1 MHSAPSS
8 SRTRPTSI
16 LRALRATACAL
27 ALAACSGGG
36 DTAGPPVVVNPPT
49 VRSVAVTPT
58 VATIRVGETQSLSAV
73 VDAINGA
80 GTGITWSSESPT
92 VAAVNSTGLVTAIG
106 IGTAT
111 IRATAVADTRVSS
124 TATITVQAARN
135 IAVTPTTVSL
145 GTGQTQALQAT
156 VQIDAGLPTTVTW
169 RTSAATIANVSAAG
183 VVSGV
188 ALGTATITAVSVG
201 DTTLRATTT
210 VNVVPVVRAVAVT
223 PITAS
228 LFINTTQQLSATVT
242 ADAGAVQTV
251 TWRSS
256 NPAAA
261 TVSATG
267 LVTAVAIGSATVTVL
282 STADT
287 TRRATSAITVAPR
300 PITVSITQRNVG
312 INPGTSTTL
321 TAVVSADPGVATG
334 VTWSS
339 SAAGVATIN
348 AQGVVSAVSLGST
361 LITATSAADG
371 TKRDTVTLSV
381 VPRLATS
388 WSSTRLGGVLRD
400 DLVSIFAASATN
412 VFAIDLQGDIY
423 RWNGIAWA
431 LSLSNSTDYQAL
443 HGSSATNVIA
453 VGTNGAI
460 SRWNGTAWSTM
471 TSGTTQT
478 LNAIW
483 VESQTVA
490 WAAGNN
496 GTVLQLA
503 TNTWSTETTTSTQ
516 TLNGVWSGDNV
527 VYAVGANT
535 EVLRRVGGTWARVTV
550 PSTELLYGVH
560 GNSAADVVIVGT
572 NGTLLRW
579 NGTAWAVLGVGGLA
593 GDLYQVSGSAANGG
607 RRYLVGDGGVA
618 QLDGTTAALVST
630 PYAPQLFSVS
640 VDASGTA
647 WTSGERGAVLRSAD
661 AGGSTWTTNNLAPD
675 LLDVW
680 TAAADNALAVG
691 EFGFVYRWNGS
702 SWAKV
707 TVPTQATL
715 TSVWT
720 TTTGEGFIG
729 GEAGTMLRLIG
740 SSWVAMAFPSV
751 STVSALWG
759 TNGSNVYAT
768 TKAGEILRFN
778 GSVWT
783 VLTTAGAPLWA
794 VYGASAALVYAAGEN
809 GAVWRLNGAV
819 FTALPAPAAATLG
832 GIWLTD
838 ATNVFT
844 DGANATGSAG
854 IAYRFNGTAWSS
866 LQPGTPPALTALW
879 GPSEFDLYA
888 TGDNGT
894 MLRFNGNTWTSMAT
908 GTTDLLWSVSG
919 APNAAAGFAVGINST
934 IVTASGATGFR
945 VAASAASRDA
955 ADARAVGSLEPST
968 TARVR
973 RGPQPHGIARKRK
986 SSR

>member
-1 MHSAPSS
+1 M
-8 SRTRPTSI
+8 
-16 LRALRATACAL
+16 
-27 ALAACSGGG
+27 
-36 DTAGPPVVVNPPT
+36 VVNPPT
-49 VRSVAVTPT
+49 VRGVAVTPSA
-58 VATIRVGETQSLSAV
+58 ATIRIGETQLLNSA

-80 GTGITWSSESPT
+80 GTTVTWNSESPT
-92 VAAVNSTGLVTAIG
+92 VASVSSSGLVTATG
-106 IGTAT
+106 LGTAT
-111 IRATAVADTRVSS
+111 IRATSTADTRVSS
-124 TATITVQAARN
+124 TASITVQAARN
-135 IAVTPTTVSL
+135 VTVSPTTVSL

-169 RTSAATIANVSAAG
+169 RTSAATIATVSAAG
-183 VVSGV
+183 VVAGV
-188 ALGTATITAVSVG
+188 SQGTTTITAVAVG

-210 VNVVPVVRAVAVT
+210 VNVVPVVRTVAVSPT
-223 PITAS
+223 TAS
-228 LFINTTQQLSATVT
+228 LFINGTQQLTPTVT
-242 ADAGAVQTV
+242 ADNGAVQTLI
-251 TWRSS
+251 WRSS

-267 LVTAVAIGSATVTVL
+267 LVTAVALGGTTVTVL

-300 PITVSITQRNVG
+300 PVAVSITQRFVG
-312 INPGTSTTL
+312 INVSTSTTL
-321 TAVVSADPGVATG
+321 TAVVSADPGVPTG
-334 VTWSS
+334 VTWNS
-339 SAAGVATIN
+339 SAAGIATIN
-348 AQGVVSAVSLGST
+348 AQGVVTAVSVGST
-361 LITATSAADG
+361 LITATSVADV
-371 TKRDTVTLSV
+371 TKRDTVTLNV
-381 VPRLATS
+381 VPRLAAA

-400 DLVSIFAASATN
+400 DLLSIAAFSATN
-412 VFAIDLQGDIY
+412 VFAIDQLGDIY
-423 RWNGIAWA
+423 RWNGTTWT
-431 LSLSNSTDYQAL
+431 LSLSNSADYLAL
-443 HGSSATNVIA
+443 HGSSSTNVIA

-460 SRWNGTAWSTM
+460 SRWNGTAWSAM

-478 LNAIW
+478 LNAVW

-503 TNTWSTETTTSTQ
+503 TNSWSTETTNSTQ
-516 TLNGVWSGDNV
+516 TLNGVWGGDNV

-535 EVLRRVGGTWARVTV
+535 EVLRRTAGTWARVPV
-550 PSTELLYGVH
+550 PSAELLYGVH
-560 GNSAADVVIVGT
+560 GNSAADVVVVGT

-579 NGTAWAVLGVGGLA
+579 NGATWAVLGVGGLS
-593 GDLYQVSGSAANGG
+593 GDLYQVSGAAANGG

-618 QLDGTTAALVST
+618 QLDGVTAALVST
-630 PYAPQLFSVS
+630 PYAPQLFAVS
-640 VDASGTA
+640 VDVTGTA

-661 AGGSTWTTNNLAPD
+661 LGGGPWSTNNLAPD

-680 TAAADNALAVG
+680 TVAADNAFAVG

-702 SWAKV
+702 TWTKV

-715 TSVWT
+715 TSVWAT
-720 TTTGEGFIG
+720 NTGEGFIG
-729 GEAGTMLRLIG
+729 GETGTMLRLIG
-740 SSWVAMAFPSV
+740 SSWVQMSFPSV

-759 TNGSNVYAT
+759 TNGGNVYAT

-783 VLTTAGAPLWA
+783 VLSTAAAPLWA
-794 VYGASAALVYAAGEN
+794 VYGASATDVYAAGEN
-809 GAVWRLNGAV
+809 GSVLRLNGAV
-819 FTALPAPAAATLG
+819 LTTLPSPSTGTLA
-832 GIWLTD
+832 GIWLTG

-844 DGANATGSAG
+844 AGANAAGTAG
-854 IAYRFNGTAWSS
+854 IAHRYNGTAWTS
-866 LQPGTPPALTALW
+866 LQPGATPALTALW

-894 MLRFNGNTWTSMAT
+894 ILRYNGNTWASMAT

-919 APNAAAGFAVGINST
+919 APNASGGFAVGINST
-934 IVTASGATGFR
+934 IVAASGSTAFR
-945 VAASAASRDA
+945 AAMRMG
-955 ADARAVGSLEPST
+955 ADARVPGSLEPSA

>member
-1 MHSAPSS
+1 MHSAPLS
-8 SRTRPTSI
+8 SRTRFTLT
-16 LRALRATACAL
+16 LRRFRSAALTL
-27 ALAACSGGG
+27 ALVACGGGG
-36 DTAGPPVVVNPPT
+36 DPSGPPVVVNPPT
-49 VRSVAVTPT
+49 VRGVAVTPVT
-58 VATIRVGETQSLSAV
+58 ATIRVGETQSLSAT

-80 GTGITWSSESPT
+80 GTGVTWSSETPT
-92 VAAVNSTGLVTAIG
+92 VATVNGSGLVTAIG

-111 IRATAVADTRVSS
+111 IRATATADTRVST

-135 IAVTPTTVSL
+135 ITVTPATVSL

-169 RTSAATIANVSAAG
+169 RTSAATIATVSAAG

-188 ALGTATITAVSVG
+188 ARGSATITAVSVG
-201 DTTLRATTT
+201 DTTLRASTT
-210 VNVVPVVRAVAVT
+210 VNVVPVVRSVTVT
-223 PITAS
+223 PTTAQ
-228 LFINTTQQLSATVT
+228 LFINAAQQLTAAVT
-242 ADAGAVQTV
+242 ADEGAVQTV

-256 NPAAA
+256 DPAAA
-261 TVSATG
+261 TVNATG
-267 LVTAVAIGSATVTVL
+267 LVTAVGLGNTTITVL

-300 PITVSITQRNVG
+300 PVSVSITQRNIG

-321 TAVVSADPGVATG
+321 SAVVSADPGVATG

-339 SAAGVATIN
+339 SAGGVATIS
-348 AQGVVSAVSLGST
+348 AQGVVSAVSVGST
-361 LITATSAADG
+361 LITATSVADV
-371 TKRDTVTLSV
+371 TKRDTVTLNV

-388 WSSTRLGGVLRD
+388 WSAARLGGVLRD
-400 DLVSIFAASATN
+400 DLLSIYAVNASN

-423 RWNGIAWA
+423 RWNGTTWT
-431 LSLSNSTDYQAL
+431 LSLSNSADYQAL
-443 HGSSATNVIA
+443 HGSSATNIIA

-460 SRWNGTAWSTM
+460 ARWNGAAWSTM
-471 TSGTTQT
+471 TSGTSQT
-478 LNAIW
+478 LNAVW
-483 VESQTVA
+483 VESQAVA

-503 TNTWSTETTTSTQ
+503 TNTWSTEATNSTQ
-516 TLNGVWSGDNV
+516 TLNGVWGGDNV

-535 EVLRRVGGTWARVTV
+535 EVLRRVGGTWSRVTV

-560 GNSAADVVIVGT
+560 GNSATDVVVVGT

-579 NGTAWAVLGVGGLA
+579 NGTAWSVLGVGGLA
-593 GDLYQVSGSAANGG
+593 GNLYQVSGSAANGG
-607 RRYLVGDGGVA
+607 RRYVVGDGGVA
-618 QLDGTTAALVST
+618 QLDGITAALVST
-630 PYAPQLFSVS
+630 PYAPQLFGVS
-640 VDASGTA
+640 VDATGTA

-661 AGGSTWTTNNLAPD
+661 GGGATWTTNNLAPD

-680 TAAADNALAVG
+680 TAAANDALAVG

-702 SWAKV
+702 NWTKV

-729 GEAGTMLRLIG
+729 GESGTMLRLIG
-740 SSWVAMAFPSV
+740 SSWVQMAFPSV
-751 STVSALWG
+751 STVSAVWG
-759 TNGSNVYAT
+759 TNGGNVYAT

-778 GSVWT
+778 GSAWT
-783 VLTTAGAPLWA
+783 LLTTAAAPLWA
-794 VYGASAALVYAAGEN
+794 VYGASAADVYAAGEN
-809 GAVWRLNGAV
+809 GGVWRLNGAV
-819 FTALPAPAAATLG
+819 FTALPAPAAGTLA
-832 GIWLTD
+832 GIWLTG

-844 DGANATGSAG
+844 VGANAAGNAG
-854 IAYRFNGTAWSS
+854 IAYRYNGTAWTT
-866 LQPGTPPALTALW
+866 LQPGATPALTALW

-894 MLRFNGNTWTSMAT
+894 MLRFNGNTWTTMAT

-934 IVTASGATGFR
+934 IVTASGSTAFR
-945 VAASAASRDA
+945 AAVRAAS
-955 ADARAVGSLEPST
+955 DARVPGSLEPAS

-973 RGPQPHGIARKRK
+973 RGPQPHGDARKRR